1 MGSCQPTLL
10 DQNSE
15 IKVLENPS
23 IAIVSKEATFSE
35 EMPLDILGKRLFFF
49 PSTFIYR

>member
-1 MGSCQPTLL
+1 MGSCQSPTL

-23 IAIVSKEATFSE
+23 IAIVSREATFSE
-35 EMPLDILGKRLFFF
+35 EMPLDILGKNLFF
-49 PSTFIYR
+49 